1 MVRREERE
9 AEWEEEKLRYQ
20 CVYIIGLGG
29 KCTKR
34 EGDVERERRR
44 DVQRDVEHKRD
55 GLRESKREMR

>member
-34 EGDVERERRR
+34 EKERE
-44 DVQRDVEHKRD
+44 
-55 GLRESKREMR
+55 GGMCRETWRIKEMD